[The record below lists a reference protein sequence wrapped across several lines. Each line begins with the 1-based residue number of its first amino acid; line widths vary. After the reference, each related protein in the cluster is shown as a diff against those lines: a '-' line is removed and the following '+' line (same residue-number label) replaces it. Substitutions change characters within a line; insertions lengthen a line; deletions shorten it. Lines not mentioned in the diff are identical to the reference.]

1 MNTEFNEIDQAIIGK
16 AYYQQFREW
25 YADGNVIREVTTPLP
40 VKIYYRTQD
49 AQYRNKLDGI
59 KNIYDYFVD
68 NVYYDE
74 CYFVKDEYSYKIEW
88 RNNLN
93 K

>member
-1 MNTEFNEIDQAIIGK
+1 MNTEFNEIDQDIIGK
-16 AYYQQFREW
+16 AYYTQFREW

-49 AQYRNKLDGI
+49 AQYRNRIESIQEL
-59 KNIYDYFVD
+59 YDYFV
-68 NVYYDE
+68 NEIYYGE
-74 CYFVKDEYSYKIEW
+74 CYFQTNEYGTTINYI
-88 RNNLN
+88 N